1 MRFRLCTHGSKG
13 WIGGGVGQGG
23 HTATD
28 GSMAE
33 KSLFHESDRV
43 STGSKGRMAAEDIA
57 FFQASDYFHIAC
69 FHGSKRDH
77 HRRNFH
83 IMRSR

>member
-1 MRFRLCTHGSKG
+1 MRLRLFTHGSKG

-43 STGSKGRMAAEDIA
+43 GKGGMAAGDIA